1 MLLKRIYNI
10 VESIV
15 IVRVCV
21 MKNTIYIYI
30 YVFIYVNILIDI
42 YLIYLYHC
50 MCFIEMFFKSIFRS
64 ISIPS
69 QLERCSKTVYI
80 YIYICTSF
88 YAGLIIFT
96 FDFVHI
102 CTIWGYRRLYSC
114 CIWLCGMIIGND
126 PVPDSQKLVE
136 WCNYLHL
143 IIHYETIWAKGGVE
157 SKLTISFLGEM

>member
-1 MLLKRIYNI
+1 
-10 VESIV
+10 
-15 IVRVCV
+15 
-21 MKNTIYIYI
+21 MKNTIYIYTYIYI
-30 YVFIYVNILIDI
+30 YVFIYVNIFIDI

-126 PVPDSQKLVE
+126 PVPDSQNLSSDVIIFISSFTMRPFEQKVE
-136 WCNYLHL
+136 WNLN
-143 IIHYETIWAKGGVE
+143 
-157 SKLTISFLGEM
+157 SPFPFLGRCSLTGSVNCLGSVNM